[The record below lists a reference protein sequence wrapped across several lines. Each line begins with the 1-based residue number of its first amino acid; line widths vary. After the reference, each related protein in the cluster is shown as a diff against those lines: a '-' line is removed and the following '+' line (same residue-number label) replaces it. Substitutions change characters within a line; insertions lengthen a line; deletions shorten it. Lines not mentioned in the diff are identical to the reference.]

1 MKSVFTE
8 LLQLL
13 GEYSEKVDDETFSD
27 DDYID
32 YQRLEAR
39 IIDAYKIGYFHN
51 REYRTL
57 TSAYYFIKE
66 GARDILKL
74 DRY

>member
-13 GEYSEKVDDETFSD
+13 GDYSEKVDNETFSD
-27 DDYID
+27 DDYMD

-39 IIDAYKIGYFHN
+39 IINAYKNGYFHN
-51 REYRTL
+51 REYRAL
-57 TSAYYFIKE
+57 TSAYYYIKE
-66 GARDILKL
+66 GARDVLKL
-74 DRY
+74 DRF

>member
-13 GEYSEKVDDETFSD
+13 GDYSEKVDNGTFSD
-27 DDYID
+27 DDYTA
-32 YQRLEAR
+32 YQELESR
-39 IIDAYKIGYFHN
+39 IISAYKKGYFHN
-51 REYRTL
+51 REYRAL
-57 TSAYYFIKE
+57 TSAYYFNKE
-66 GARDILKL
+66 GARDVLRL

>member
-13 GEYSEKVDDETFSD
+13 GEYSEKVDNETLSD
-27 DDYID
+27 SDYIE
-32 YQRLEAR
+32 YQKLEVR

-51 REYRTL
+51 REYRAL
-57 TSAYYFIKE
+57 TSAYFYIKE

>member
-27 DDYID
+27 GDYID
-32 YQRLEAR
+32 YQELESR
-39 IIDAYKIGYFHN
+39 IINAYKKGYFHN
-51 REYRTL
+51 REYRAL

>member
-13 GEYSEKVDDETFSD
+13 GDYSEKVDNGTISD

-39 IIDAYKIGYFHN
+39 IINAYKVGYFHN
-51 REYRTL
+51 REYEAL
-57 TSAYYFIKE
+57 TGAYYYIKE
-66 GARDILKL
+66 GARDVLKL

>member
-1 MKSVFTE
+1 MKSAFTE
-8 LLQLL
+8 MLQLF
-13 GEYSEKVDDETFSD
+13 GEYSEKVDNETFSD
-27 DDYID
+27 SDYIE

-51 REYRTL
+51 MEYRAL
-57 TSAYYFIKE
+57 TSAYFYIKE

>member
-13 GEYSEKVDDETFSD
+13 GEYSEKVDNETFSD
-27 DDYID
+27 DDYIE

-39 IIDAYKIGYFHN
+39 IINAYKVGYFHN
-51 REYRTL
+51 REYEAL
-57 TSAYYFIKE
+57 TGAYYFIKE
-66 GARDILKL
+66 GARDVLKL